1 MTTNQVQPIEVTID
15 VTHHHKKIAILNP
28 RISYPTHSELS
39 EAIVSLAL
47 EDTWER
53 VTFGGLDNRTP
64 RGPYPFQR
72 DDAGGKVLG
81 RGRVARVIRPITS
94 YGPDAFKHVG
104 AWTLFVAVP

>member
-1 MTTNQVQPIEVTID
+1 MLSCSCCGRVTPHIYCWD
-15 VTHHHKKIAILNP
+15 
-28 RISYPTHSELS
+28 SSEIRYR
-39 EAIVSLAL
+39 EGRAVFFGHDANEFL
-47 EDTWER
+47 ENVWER